1 MQIYWFLPRYS
12 LTLDDKANSMK
23 QYLRPS
29 YLKPGDT
36 VAVVALASA
45 LSEASRQTMYWKDLL
60 ESWGLHVK
68 LGKHLYDSAPGDF
81 AGRDED
87 RAADLTEMLLDPDVK
102 AIISFRGGY
111 GSMRTVRAMD
121 LDLFTAYPK
130 WLVGFS
136 DITVFHAVLQQR
148 GMESILGAM
157 PSTIG
162 PDAGADAKISEESL
176 RKALFGEIQ
185 SYRTAPHPYNH
196 TGTAGGRL
204 VGGNLSLVV
213 SCLGTPWQNPLT
225 EDSILFIE
233 DVDERM
239 YNIDRMLLTLQQGG
253 TFDRAKAV
261 IIGQFTDTSGE
272 DQWQRKAIDL
282 VHEYMAPLD
291 KPVLFGFDSGHEHPN
306 YSLYLG
312 REVSLEIK
320 KEGGWLSFK

>member
-1 MQIYWFLPRYS
+1 
-12 LTLDDKANSMK
+12 MK
-23 QYLRPS
+23 QYLRPE

-45 LSEASRQTMYWKDLL
+45 LSEASRKTMYWKEML
-60 ESWGLHVK
+60 ESWGLRVK
-68 LGKHLYDSAPGDF
+68 LGKHLYDSSPGEF

-87 RAADLTEMLLDPDVK
+87 RAADLTEMLLDPEVK

-121 LDLFTAYPK
+121 PGLFEKHPK

-136 DITVFHAVLQQR
+136 DITVFHAVLQSR
-148 GMESILGAM
+148 GIESILGAM
-157 PSTIG
+157 PRTLGDDSQ
-162 PDAGADAKISEESL
+162 ISAESL
-176 RKALFGEIQ
+176 RQALFGEIR
-185 SYRTAPHPYNH
+185 SYRTAPHAFSH
-196 TGTAGGRL
+196 TGSARGRL

-213 SCLGTPWQNPLT
+213 SCLGTSWQNPLT

-239 YNIDRMLLTLQQGG
+239 YNLDRMLLTLQQGG
-253 TFDRAKAV
+253 AFDRAKAV

-272 DQWQRKAIDL
+272 DEWQRKALDL

-291 KPVLFGFDSGHEHPN
+291 KPVLFGFDCGHEHPN
-306 YSLYLG
+306 YSIYLG
-312 REVSLEIK
+312 REVSLEITPD
-320 KEGGWLSFK
+320 GGLLSFE

>member
-1 MQIYWFLPRYS
+1 
-12 LTLDDKANSMK
+12 MK
-23 QYLRPS
+23 QYLRPE

-45 LSEASRQTMYWKDLL
+45 LSEASRQTMYWKEML
-60 ESWGLHVK
+60 ESWGLRVK
-68 LGKHLYDSAPGDF
+68 LGKHLYDRAPGDF

-87 RAADLTEMLLDPDVK
+87 RAADLAEMLLDPEVK
-102 AIISFRGGY
+102 AVISFRGGY

-121 LDLFTAYPK
+121 LNLFTEHPK

-136 DITVFHAVLQQR
+136 DITVFHAVLQSR
-148 GMESILGAM
+148 GIESILGAM

-162 PDAGADAKISEESL
+162 PDAGPDSKVSEESL
-176 RKALFGEIQ
+176 RKALFGQIK
-185 SYRTAPHPYNH
+185 SYRTAPHAFNH
-196 TGTAGGRL
+196 TGSARGRL

-239 YNIDRMLLTLQQGG
+239 YNLDRMLLTLQQGG

-272 DQWQRKAIDL
+272 AGWQRKALDL

-291 KPVLFGFDSGHEHPN
+291 KPVLFGFDCGHEHPN

-312 REVSLEIK
+312 RAVSLDITPD
-320 KEGGWLSFK
+320 GGYLRYE

>member
-1 MQIYWFLPRYS
+1 MKKFLQP
-12 LTLDDKANSMK
+12 A
-23 QYLRPS
+23 YLQ
-29 YLKPGDT
+29 KGDT

-45 LSEASRQTMYWKDLL
+45 LSEESRKTMYWKEML
-60 ESWGLHVK
+60 ESWGLRVK
-68 LGKHLYDSAPGDF
+68 LGKHLYDSAPGEF
-81 AGRDED
+81 AGLDDD
-87 RAADLTEMLLDPDVK
+87 RAADLEAMLRDPEVK

-121 LDLFTAYPK
+121 PSLFTEYPK

-136 DITVFHAVLQQR
+136 DITVFHTVLQSR
-148 GMESILGAM
+148 GIESILGAM

-162 PDAGADAKISEESL
+162 PDAGPDAKISEESL
-176 RKALFGEIQ
+176 RKALFGEIK
-185 SYRTAPHPYNH
+185 SYRTAPHPFSH
-196 TGTAGGRL
+196 PGSARGRL
-204 VGGNLSLVV
+204 VGGNLSLIV

-239 YNIDRMLLTLQQGG
+239 YNLDRMLLTLQQGG

-272 DQWQRKAIDL
+272 AEWQRKALDL

-291 KPVLFGFDSGHEHPN
+291 KPVLFGFDCGHEHPN

-312 REVSLEIK
+312 RAVSLDVTPD
-320 KEGGWLSFK
+320 GGFLKFLD